1 MLDLFTLVTVCLVD
15 SSKGQDYKD
24 HAPAVLKYISTLFDL
39 FTFCAHR
46 LKRLATLHLQLQVRI
61 C

>member
-46 LKRLATLHLQLQVRI
+46 LKRLATLHL
-61 C
+61 